1 MWASRHLC
9 ASDSFP
15 SPSRLFL
22 KSFGLRA
29 AVGRVALATL
39 AGCYHGGAL
48 VLPAKPASVAAAA
61 AAMSPSPDFQ
71 IQRIFPA
78 SISKEISSPT
88 RSVKLNGVLIA
99 SNAIGSA

>member
-1 MWASRHLC
+1 MWAGRHLY

-22 KSFGLRA
+22 KPFGLKA
-29 AVGRVALATL
+29 AVGRVALAAL
-39 AGCYHGGAL
+39 AGCYHAGAL

-61 AAMSPSPDFQ
+61 AATSPSPDLQ

-88 RSVKLNGVLIA
+88 SSVKLNGVLIA